1 MNITARVHDTIAT
14 VQLTGPIVY
23 EDIATL
29 RRRLTDVAEG
39 GVIKLIVDLQEI
51 PYLSSKF
58 LAALIDTKNSVTSR
72 GGDLKLANANIMI
85 KNLFEMTRL
94 NAKIEIFESEE
105 DARKSFL

>member
-1 MNITARVHDTIAT
+1 MHITIKEQKLISTVMIAGPVTQDDT
-14 VQLTGPIVY
+14 
-23 EDIATL
+23 ATL
-29 RRRLTDVAEG
+29 RNRLSDAMDSG
-39 GVIKLIVDLQEI
+39 KIKLIVDLQEI

-58 LAALIDTKNSVTSR
+58 LAALIDTKNSVISR